1 MSLVLAAVGSHA
13 LLDPERQALTSA
25 SRSLTYSD
33 LFAAVERLSAQLGL
47 LMSETAESA
56 PVAISGEN
64 SIAWVI
70 LDLALIRLGRPSLP
84 LPGFFTVDQR
94 AHALADSGAGWLIT
108 LAPAGTIEVAG
119 QGLAVEQLA
128 GGAGGLHP
136 LTAKVTYT
144 SGSTGRP
151 KGVCLSLDQME
162 NVAASLVTVIGADYA
177 GVHLPI
183 LPLSILLEN
192 VAGLYPTL
200 LAGGRYH
207 LETPAALGLENL
219 FQPDLGKLVA
229 TIGAVGATSLIL
241 VPELLRGLVMAMAF
255 TGARLPKLNMVAVG
269 GAKVAPE
276 LLARAEG
283 VGLLVYEGYGLSE
296 CASVVT
302 LNTPARRR
310 VGSVGKAL
318 PHIWL
323 KIDENNEII
332 VGPRPFL
339 GYCNGAPSV
348 GVVRTGDLGWCDDD
362 GFLHVDGRRSNTI
375 ITAFGRNVAPEW
387 VESVLLAQPV
397 LRQAVVFGEAQDQLG
412 ALIVPLSPG
421 LPEEAVAEAV
431 SRANQALPHYAQ
443 VGRWRV
449 CQPFDREAGELTGNG
464 RPRREAILAH
474 HQDFVRSA
482 AQDPP
487 VSFFQ
492 RLVTETAQGQKTLAS
507 VAQIQDGLAGRIS
520 RETYLA
526 YLTEAYHHV
535 KHTVPLM
542 QAAKAALDDRHAR
555 FHTALDGYIAEETG
569 HETWILN
576 DIQHTG
582 GDPEAVR
589 AGEPRAATHKMVAYV
604 YDYIARKNPMGF
616 FGMVLVLEGTSVRLA
631 TQGASAVAASLNLGP
646 ESFSYLSSHGA
657 LDQEHLIFFQRLMDE
672 IDDPADQNAIVEV
685 ASAVFNLFADVFR
698 AIPHE
703 RSLAHAV

>member
-1 MSLVLAAVGSHA
+1 MSRVLSAVASHA
-13 LLDPERQALTSA
+13 LLDPERVALTDA
-25 SRSLTYSD
+25 TRILTYGD
-33 LFAAVERLSAQLGL
+33 LLGAVELVSAQLSL
-47 LMSETAESA
+47 LMSDGPASA

-70 LDLALIRLGRPSLP
+70 VDLALVRLGHPSLP
-84 LPGFFTVDQR
+84 LPGFFTAEQR
-94 AHALADSGAGWLIT
+94 AHALTDSGAGWLIT
-108 LAPAGTIEVAG
+108 LTPGGTLEVAG
-119 QGLAVEQLA
+119 QGLVVEQLA
-128 GGAGGLHP
+128 GRGDGLHR

-162 NVAASLVTVIGADYA
+162 DVAASLVAVIGADYA

-207 LETPAALGLENL
+207 LETPSALGLENP
-219 FQPDLGKLVA
+219 FQPDLGKLVE
-229 TIGAVGATSLIL
+229 TIGASGATSLIL
-241 VPELLRGLVMAMAF
+241 VPELLRGLMMAMTF
-255 TGARLPKLNMVAVG
+255 TGARLPNLNLVAVG
-269 GAKVAPE
+269 GAKVSPD

-283 VGLLVYEGYGLSE
+283 VGLPVYEGYGLSE
-296 CASVVT
+296 CASVVA
-302 LNTPARRR
+302 LNTPAQRRA
-310 VGSVGKAL
+310 GTVGKVL
-318 PHIWL
+318 PHLWL
-323 KIDENNEII
+323 QINADREII

-339 GYCNGAPSV
+339 GYADGEPSLGLV
-348 GVVRTGDLGWCDDD
+348 HTGDLGWLDDD

-387 VESVLLAQPV
+387 VESELLAQAAI
-397 LRQAVVFGEAQDQLG
+397 RQVVVFGEAQSGLG
-412 ALIVPLSPG
+412 ALIIPLSPE
-421 LPEEAVAEAV
+421 LADDTIAAAVA
-431 SRANQALPHYAQ
+431 RANQALPAYAQ
-443 VGRWRV
+443 VQRWRI
-449 CQPFDREAGELTGNG
+449 CPPFDRAAGELTGNG
-464 RPRREAILAH
+464 RPRREAILARH
-474 HQDFVRSA
+474 HDFVTPA
-482 AQDPP
+482 PQDPP

-492 RLVTETAQGQKTLAS
+492 RLVTETAQGQMTLAS
-507 VAQIQDGLAGRIS
+507 VPQIQDGLAGRIS

-542 QAAKAALDDRHAR
+542 RAAKAGLDDGHAR
-555 FHTALDGYIAEETG
+555 FRVALDEYIAEETG
-569 HETWILN
+569 HEEWILN
-576 DIQHTG
+576 DIRHTG

-589 AGEPRAATHKMVAYV
+589 TGEPRDATRRMVAFV
-604 YDYIARKNPMGF
+604 YDYIARRNPMGF

-631 TQGASAVAASLNLGP
+631 TQGAEAVAASLNLGP

-657 LDQEHLIFFQRLMDE
+657 VDQEHLVFFQRLMDE
-672 IDDPADQNAIVEV
+672 VDDPADQDAIIEV
-685 ASAVFNLFADVFR
+685 ANAVFILFAEVFR
-698 AIPHE
+698 SIPHE